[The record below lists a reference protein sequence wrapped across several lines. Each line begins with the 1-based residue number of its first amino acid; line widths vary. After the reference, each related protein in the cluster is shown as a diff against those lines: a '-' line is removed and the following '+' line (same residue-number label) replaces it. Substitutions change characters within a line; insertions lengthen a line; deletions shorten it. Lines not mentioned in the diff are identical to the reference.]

1 MCSWH
6 ADVGAA
12 KQASCSMCHTCIGS
26 QSCALINIGVPGLH
40 PNGQLCFRD
49 TDGNRIWLEVWWSD
63 TLHKKHDIYAS
74 FVGIVGNL
82 WADPGLL
89 RSKMFCIYVK
99 PTHIS
104 VLNFTAGVATLVQRG
119 SGPWWSQR
127 ILSWPLSS
135 GEGLLADSGMTS
147 PGGPFVPP
155 FGSVE
160 ILHTKAAWRSYLLI
174 WVDAALLKIPNKI
187 KP

>member
-1 MCSWH
+1 MCRY
-6 ADVGAA
+6 D
-12 KQASCSMCHTCIGS
+12 T
-26 QSCALINIGVPGLH
+26 ALINIGVPGSH

-49 TDGNRIWLEVWWSD
+49 TDGNRIRLEVWWSD

>member
-26 QSCALINIGVPGLH
+26 QSCADTTINIGVPGSH
-40 PNGQLCFRD
+40 PNGQLCFCD
-49 TDGNRIWLEVWWSD
+49 TDGNRIRLEVCWSD

-82 WADPGLL
+82 WADPGPL

-127 ILSWPLSS
+127 ILSWPP
-135 GEGLLADSGMTS
+135 LLRR
-147 PGGPFVPP
+147 GPACWQRNDITRGALCPP
-155 FGSVE
+155 FWERWNFAHKGCV
-160 ILHTKAAWRSYLLI
+160 
-174 WVDAALLKIPNKI
+174 ALLSAHLSGRSTFENP
-187 KP
+187 